1 MAIVATTGSKRNVLQ
16 ERLGARCQ
24 RLKIYRWD
32 CQMLPAS
39 PIVLGN
45 KRRSIIGSWP
55 MVTAEPTCTSQVISL
70 SLHHRIA
77 HNNMTSHTIR
87 HTGQQSLAIVSVN
100 SRMRR
105 LLHSVTYL
113 QKNGL
118 NYHPAATTE
127 IFQVFIPKN
136 YVLSPQKI
144 LPSVKNMHN

>member
-1 MAIVATTGSKRNVLQ
+1 
-16 ERLGARCQ
+16 
-24 RLKIYRWD
+24 
-32 CQMLPAS
+32 
-39 PIVLGN
+39 
-45 KRRSIIGSWP
+45 

-70 SLHHRIA
+70 SLHHWIA

-113 QKNGL
+113 QKTGL
-118 NYHPAATTE
+118 DYHPAATTE

-136 YVLSPQKI
+136 YVLSPPENSSI
-144 LPSVKNMHN
+144 S